1 MVDTMSEE
9 VLALAVQ
16 LTEGTELRNTFGDV
30 EPIAVPDITACKS
43 ADNISAE
50 NGKDTEN
57 VSIIV
62 LVLAAYVVYQIM
74 QLKLCQLFSLVG

>member
-1 MVDTMSEE
+1 MSEE
-9 VLALAVQ
+9 VLTLPVQ
-16 LTEGTELRNTFGDV
+16 QSERTELRNSIEEEEAT
-30 EPIAVPDITACKS
+30 AVPDMIARKS
-43 ADNISAE
+43 LDNISAE
-50 NGKDTEN
+50 NAKDTEN